1 MNINKELLSMVTVVS
16 TPPPPNLYES
26 LRAAFGPSVDF
37 NKGTVFTYGQT
48 IYAKEMPDTPLM
60 EHEKI
65 HVIQQMTFPGGP
77 DAWWAKYLS
86 DTDFRLNQEIEAY
99 SVQYYTAAS
108 MTKDRNRLFKYLH
121 SLATTLSSD
130 MYGGLLSTKE
140 AMNAIKK

>member
-1 MNINKELLSMVTVVS
+1 MVRVVS

-48 IYAKEMPDTPLM
+48 IYSKIMPDTPLL
-60 EHEKI
+60 EHERV
-65 HVIQQMTFPGGP
+65 HVVQQMTFPGGP
-77 DAWWAKYLS
+77 DSWWHEYIR
-86 DTDFRLNQEIEAY
+86 DPDFRLSQEVEAY
-99 SVQYYTAAS
+99 HIQYTTAAS

-121 SLATTLSSD
+121 SLATALSSD
-130 MYGGLLSTKE
+130 MYGGLLSTNE